1 MFHHNIQLASFDSC
15 RVLTNCQLLASFE
28 LLKGCLTV
36 DEFWYTCGLCRTWRD
51 FADCRRVF
59 GHFRVVW
66 RLAEFFHLDVSTSQF
81 CQVLELLIINLVK
94 QLQNF

>member
-36 DEFWYTCGLCRTWRD
+36 DEFWYTCGLCDITYVALGEISQTVGE
-51 FADCRRVF
+51 F
-59 GHFRVVW
+59 
-66 RLAEFFHLDVSTSQF
+66 LAT
-81 CQVLELLIINLVK
+81 LELSGTCR
-94 QLQNF
+94 NFST